1 MNIKNFIGNLTQVAA
16 PVAVP
21 KADRQIKMDNT
32 QERDGNGQEYYQ
44 KQRQKE
50 KMTEEQFNK
59 AIALLRD
66 KHFIKDMQWVVLAS
80 EDAGVKYA
88 SVQDQQGQ
96 LIRKLSE
103 FDLWEVFN
111 DVKSEEKKGQLL
123 KKTA

>member
-1 MNIKNFIGNLTQVAA
+1 MNIKNFIGNLTQLTATTV
-16 PVAVP
+16 VP

-50 KMTEEQFNK
+50 KMTAEQFNK

-80 EDAGVKYA
+80 EEAGVKYA

-103 FDLWEVFN
+103 FDLWEVFEGAK
-111 DVKSEEKKGQLL
+111 VEETKGQLL
-123 KKTA
+123 KRTA